1 VYWDWIEKRIP
12 SDNEVWKREIS
23 FKLLNIITPQSSW
36 QSTRFMTIADKIG
49 LLEIQLVVF
58 KGTRDCQWYYQNVLR
73 YNLEISEQQ
82 SALVK
87 LLIDNITSE
96 SKIQQ
101 RLKALVIIKHPK
113 TIDEFGKAL

>member
-1 VYWDWIEKRIP
+1 
-12 SDNEVWKREIS
+12 
-23 FKLLNIITPQSSW
+23 
-36 QSTRFMTIADKIG
+36 MTVADEIG
-49 LLEIQLVVF
+49 LLKLNFDVF
-58 KGTRDCQWYYQNVLR
+58 KGTRNCQRYYQNVLR

-101 RLKALVIIKHPK
+101 RLKALVILKHPK